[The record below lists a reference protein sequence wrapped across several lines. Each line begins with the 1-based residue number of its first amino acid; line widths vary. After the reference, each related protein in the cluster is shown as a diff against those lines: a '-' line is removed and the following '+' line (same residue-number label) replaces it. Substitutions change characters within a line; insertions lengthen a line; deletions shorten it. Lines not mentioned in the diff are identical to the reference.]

1 MASRRKIREAAVQF
15 LYCADL
21 EGGADPSDV
30 TDPFWE
36 FINESDQ
43 RKLLTAMFRMV
54 HHLAQGRNQRVSE
67 WTKRQKQALEILG
80 GWPEASSL
88 AAILQRIAASE
99 AKWSAVIERLQRI
112 SLDGEDA
119 LIIARLES
127 TLDELFTIDHSLEVS
142 RSEFLLGIEDFPQL
156 TGPLE
161 AICASTRR
169 LQRISDRL
177 RMVENPGNFPEQADL
192 KKLRESKSEMDQLRS
207 NTTDLLT
214 KVTSNRA
221 SIDKALAD
229 VIENYAPERIDPVD
243 RSILRLAT
251 YELMETDTPSKVI
264 LNEAIEL
271 AKRYGTS
278 DSFRFVNGVLD
289 KIASQSSE
297 A

>member
-21 EGGADPSDV
+21 EGGAEPSNL
-30 TDPFWE
+30 TDPFWD

-43 RKLLTAMFRMV
+43 RKLLTAIFRMV
-54 HHLAQGRNQRVSE
+54 HHLAQGRDQRVTE
-67 WTKRQKQALEILG
+67 WTKRQKQALETLG

-142 RSEFLLGIEDFPQL
+142 RSEFLLGIEDFPKL
-156 TGPLE
+156 AGPLE

-177 RMVENPGNFPEQADL
+177 RMVEQPEKFPEQADL
-192 KKLRESKSEMDQLRS
+192 KKLRESKSDMDQLRS
-207 NTTDLLT
+207 NTTDLLS
-214 KVTSNRA
+214 KVACNRV

-229 VIENYAPERIDPVD
+229 VIENFTPERIDPVD
-243 RSILRLAT
+243 RAILRLAT
-251 YELMETDTPSKVI
+251 YELMETDTPCKVI

-278 DSFRFVNGVLD
+278 DSSRFVNGVLD